1 MSRRMPLWPESRDTV
16 PQGEEQAGDT
26 AWHQF
31 HAIADR
37 LDAQFA
43 PTQPLEAV
51 PAGATLPPPDAATDL
66 ASVDGLMALARR
78 YNRVCPL
85 PAAWRRLAA
94 LLPPRPGRP
103 VPAPVAE
110 ASWHRTSALDKRL
123 VLRAQIEWAAL
134 CGQLPAVARF
144 LAGLPEQDWHHVG
157 Q

>member
-16 PQGEEQAGDT
+16 PQGEEHAGDT

-31 HAIADR
+31 HAIADG

-43 PTQPLEAV
+43 PTQPLAQADR
-51 PAGATLPPPDAATDL
+51 PQAPPDPGADL
-66 ASVDGLMALARR
+66 ASVAGLMALARR
-78 YNRVCPL
+78 YNRVCPV
-85 PAAWRRLAA
+85 PAAWQRLAA
-94 LLPPRPGRP
+94 LLPPRPDQP

-134 CGQLPAVARF
+134 CGRLPAVAQF
-144 LAGLPEQDWHHVG
+144 LAGLPEQDWHHMG